1 MLVVLDCNVI
11 VSAGLTDGTCRAV
24 IREVVARHR
33 CVLSQE
39 ILAEY
44 REVIARPKFASLQ
57 ASSARLLVLLESISV
72 FVEPGSSPFVLPDS
86 DDEIYLA
93 AALLAAADVLVTG
106 NRTDFPEEQYART
119 LILTPRE
126 FLNRFSAEG

>member
-1 MLVVLDCNVI
+1 MLVVLDCNVL

-44 REVIARPKFASLQ
+44 REVSARPKFTGSHSQ
-57 ASSARLLVLLESISV
+57 VSAGKAITGRVDRLAHIPVGLA
-72 FVEPGSSPFVLPDS
+72 LPVG
-86 DDEIYLA
+86 ERIRGG
-93 AALLAAADVLVTG
+93 T
-106 NRTDFPEEQYART
+106 E
-119 LILTPRE
+119 
-126 FLNRFSAEG
+126 